1 MKGRQ
6 VKHVKRIFMGLALLA
21 SMAFV
26 FFMVSLVAGAIGPE
40 YILLALSGVW
50 LGFICYITGMA
61 YETYKEIKNIK
72 PY

>member
-1 MKGRQ
+1 M
-6 VKHVKRIFMGLALLA
+6 KHVKRILMGLALLA

-26 FFMVSLVAGAIGPE
+26 LFMVSLGAMAIDPE
-40 YILLALSGVW
+40 YILLTLSGVW